1 MAHKPKFA
9 NLSLEDRT
17 GLLCGNYGGDS
28 LAEKNQNY
36 REIEQIS
43 QEVRTAHFFLN
54 QKYSSIT
61 GEGYH
66 RGIPLNLVGTWFCC
80 FLSLNRIVF

>member
-43 QEVRTAHFFLN
+43 QEVRTAHFF
-54 QKYSSIT
+54 
-61 GEGYH
+61 
-66 RGIPLNLVGTWFCC
+66 F
-80 FLSLNRIVF
+80 